1 MSRKVKLNK
10 KELSSKIAILVVVAI
25 VLVISCLFFSAPIEK
40 ALGIGI
46 TEKSG
51 KYVDA
56 DVVMQ
61 NQMVVHYLDVGQA
74 DCTLIELPDGKTML
88 IDAGDI
94 ETKQEVVEYIK
105 AVLGQSTII
114 DYFVLT
120 HSDSDHVGGAVNVLT
135 NFDVLNI
142 YRPLA
147 FAGYSKVGDSTSFD
161 NFDCSSAE
169 NLSFVYNYLKSK
181 NQDSE
186 EYKLVKNLPRI
197 YTTVY
202 NQTIQAIY
210 NEHAEGANVCVSY
223 DGLVLD
229 TTGYEI
235 EFYAPLVADCSVA
248 IETLSN
254 KTTGKITKG
263 YGTGAEG
270 KNAISPV
277 IRVEYQDAKFVFTG
291 DITDNAEEDV
301 LDSLQSQ
308 DIEELKDAD
317 VYQAGHHGA
326 SNSNTQEFLNL
337 LSPTYT
343 VVSSNN
349 EGNEYGHPTPEFLE
363 RLEKVG
369 HDITDYLL
377 RTDMQGN
384 IIFGVSDS
392 GVITYAANIELEN
405 TVFEVA
411 WWQVAVG
418 IFIVTAVVLFNIKV
432 PKQAKRKY
440 SK

>member
-1 MSRKVKLNK
+1 M
-10 KELSSKIAILVVVAI
+10 
-25 VLVISCLFFSAPIEK
+25 
-40 ALGIGI
+40 
-46 TEKSG
+46 
-51 KYVDA
+51 
-56 DVVMQ
+56 
-61 NQMVVHYLDVGQA
+61 
-74 DCTLIELPDGKTML
+74 
-88 IDAGDI
+88 
-94 ETKQEVVEYIK
+94 
-105 AVLGQSTII
+105 
-114 DYFVLT
+114 
-120 HSDSDHVGGAVNVLT
+120 
-135 NFDVLNI
+135 
-142 YRPLA
+142 
-147 FAGYSKVGDSTSFD
+147 
-161 NFDCSSAE
+161 
-169 NLSFVYNYLKSK
+169 
-181 NQDSE
+181 
-186 EYKLVKNLPRI
+186 
-197 YTTVY
+197 
-202 NQTIQAIY
+202 
-210 NEHAEGANVCVSY
+210 
-223 DGLVLD
+223 
-229 TTGYEI
+229 
-235 EFYAPLVADCSVA
+235 
-248 IETLSN
+248 
-254 KTTGKITKG
+254 
-263 YGTGAEG
+263 
-270 KNAISPV
+270 
-277 IRVEYQDAKFVFTG
+277 
-291 DITDNAEEDV
+291 
-301 LDSLQSQ
+301 QSQ